1 MRVFIKVFIT
11 ILITMLIT
19 ILISTKYNVIFI
31 SQIETDTILQNNHS
45 FYDRFHTHDL
55 HARRVSSINEYLEKI
70 KESPSFFTVSE
81 KLKLLICIT
90 IANYRLSRID
100 EEWFDGKKAAYG
112 IVWKIGCVKGFA
124 YEDAL
129 PHTVDDNIILS
140 HSLLCDL
147 SYSDLVGTLMH
158 EKTHVYQKVYD
169 SSSYLSTHG
178 FTKLKKTEME
188 DTIRVNPDTDNYL
201 YTKKDKDTNQQHLYK
216 LTYRTKTPSSI
227 TDTTKPSTENE
238 HPLEEMA
245 YIIENM

>member
-1 MRVFIKVFIT
+1 MKNTILLITIT
-11 ILITMLIT
+11 ILITILIT
-19 ILISTKYNVIFI
+19 TKYNVVFI
-31 SQIETDTILQNNHS
+31 SQIDTDTIIQNNHS
-45 FYDRFHTHDL
+45 FYDRFHQHDL
-55 HARRVSSINEYLEKI
+55 HARNVSSVNEYLEKI
-70 KESPSFFTVSE
+70 KESPSFFTFFE

-90 IANYRLSRID
+90 IANYKLSCIG
-100 EEWFDGKKAAYG
+100 EEWFDGKKAGYG
-112 IVWKIGCVKGFA
+112 MVWKIGCVKGFA

-140 HSLLCDL
+140 RSLLCHS
-147 SYSDLVGTLMH
+147 SYSDLVVTLMH

-169 SSSYLSTHG
+169 SSSYISTQG
-178 FTKLKKTEME
+178 FKKLKKAEMG

-201 YTKKDKDTNQQHLYK
+201 YTKTDKDATNIYK

-227 TDTTKPSTENE
+227 TDTNGSDKNE